1 MKDKGNDYEND
12 KDPKLANPKQS
23 KRPYRK
29 PQLQVYGD
37 LREITQTFAMAGK
50 MDGGAGQTDKT
61 HA

>member
-1 MKDKGNDYEND
+1 MKDKGNHYDNKEQ
-12 KDPKLANPKQS
+12 KLAKTKQS
-23 KRPYRK
+23 KKTYQK

-50 MDGGAGQTDKT
+50 MDGGAGQMDKT